1 MSAVTAEK
9 SAATVKKSVKTT
21 KKVPK
26 KTEEVAAQKLKKA
39 PGEEFVT
46 VGRRKTAVAKVRL
59 SRGSG
64 IWQINDKIIDTAQ
77 LSDEVRVRL
86 MKPFGVIEDEGGFDV
101 RAWTFGGGW
110 MGQTDA
116 MVLGIARALEKVNT
130 EWRIPLKKAGLLT
143 RDSRIRERKKPGRPG
158 ARKRFQFSKR

>member
-9 SAATVKKSVKTT
+9 SVAAKKSAKAT
-21 KKVPK
+21 KKAVK
-26 KTEEVAAQKLKKA
+26 KTEEVSVPMLKKA

-46 VGRRKTAVAKVRL
+46 VGRRKCSVAKVRL
-59 SRGSG
+59 SRGNG
-64 IWQINDKIIDTAQ
+64 TWLINGKAVDKAQ
-77 LSDEVRVRL
+77 LQEDVRMRL
-86 MKPFGVIEDEGGFDV
+86 ERPFRVIEDENGFDV
-101 RAWTFGGGW
+101 RAWVSGGGW

-116 MVLGIARALEKVNT
+116 MVLGIARALEKVNA
-130 EWRIPLKKAGLLT
+130 EWRVPLKRAGLLT

>member
-1 MSAVTAEK
+1 MSTVTEK
-9 SAATVKKSVKTT
+9 PVKKITKTAKKAT
-21 KKVPK
+21 KKVTK
-26 KTEEVAAQKLKKA
+26 AEEVAAPKLKKA
-39 PGEEFVT
+39 PNEEFVT

-64 IWQINDKIIDTAQ
+64 IWQINDKIVDTAQ
-77 LSDEVRVRL
+77 LSDEIRVRL
-86 MKPFGVIEDEGGFDV
+86 MKPFGVIEDESGFDV
-101 RAWTFGGGW
+101 RAYVSGGGW

-116 MVLGIARALEKVNT
+116 MVLGIARALEKVNA
-130 EWRIPLKKAGLLT
+130 EWRVPLKKAGLLT

>member
-1 MSAVTAEK
+1 MSAATAEK
-9 SAATVKKSVKTT
+9 SAAAKKSAKAT
-21 KKVPK
+21 KKAVR
-26 KTEEVAAQKLKKA
+26 KTEEVSVPMLKKA

-46 VGRRKTAVAKVRL
+46 VGRRKCSVAKVRL

-64 IWQINDKIIDTAQ
+64 TWLINGKTVDKAQ
-77 LSDEVRVRL
+77 LQEDVRMRL
-86 MKPFGVIEDEGGFDV
+86 EQPFRVIEDENGFDV
-101 RAWTFGGGW
+101 RAWVSGGGW

-116 MVLGIARALEKVNT
+116 MVLGIARALEKVNA
-130 EWRIPLKKAGLLT
+130 EWRVPLKKAGLLT

>member
-9 SAATVKKSVKTT
+9 SVAAKKSAKAT
-21 KKVPK
+21 KKAVK
-26 KTEEVAAQKLKKA
+26 KTEEVSVPMLKKV

-46 VGRRKTAVAKVRL
+46 VGRRKCSVAKVRL
-59 SRGSG
+59 SRGNG
-64 IWQINDKIIDTAQ
+64 TWLINGKAVDKAQ
-77 LSDEVRVRL
+77 LQEDVRMRL
-86 MKPFGVIEDEGGFDV
+86 EQPFRVIEDENGFDV
-101 RAWTFGGGW
+101 RAWVSGGGW

-116 MVLGIARALEKVNT
+116 MVLGIARALEKVNA
-130 EWRIPLKKAGLLT
+130 EWRVPLKRAGLLT

>member
-9 SAATVKKSVKTT
+9 SATAKKSVKVA
-21 KKVPK
+21 KEVAK
-26 KTEEVAAQKLKKA
+26 KTEKVPALELKKA

-46 VGRRKTAVAKVRL
+46 VGRRKCSVAKVRL

-64 IWQINDKIIDTAQ
+64 TWLINGKAVDKAQ
-77 LSDEVRVRL
+77 LQEDVRMRL
-86 MKPFGVIEDEGGFDV
+86 EQPFRVIEDENGFDV
-101 RAWTFGGGW
+101 RAWVSGGGW

-116 MVLGIARALEKVNT
+116 MVLGIARALEKVNA
-130 EWRIPLKKAGLLT
+130 EWRVPLKKAGLLT

>member
-9 SAATVKKSVKTT
+9 SATAKKSVKAA
-21 KKVPK
+21 KKVAK
-26 KTEEVAAQKLKKA
+26 KAEEVSAPILKKA

-46 VGRRKTAVAKVRL
+46 VGRRKCSVAKVRL

-64 IWQINDKIIDTAQ
+64 IWLINGKAVDKAQ
-77 LSDEVRVRL
+77 LQEDVRMRL
-86 MKPFGVIEDEGGFDV
+86 EQPFRVIEDENGFDV
-101 RAWTFGGGW
+101 RAYVSGGGW

-116 MVLGIARALEKVNT
+116 MVLGISRALEKVNA
-130 EWRIPLKKAGLLT
+130 EWRVPLKKAGLLT

>member
-9 SAATVKKSVKTT
+9 SVAAKKSAKAT
-21 KKVPK
+21 KKAVK
-26 KTEEVAAQKLKKA
+26 KTEEVSVPMLKKA

-46 VGRRKTAVAKVRL
+46 VGRRKCSVAKVRL
-59 SRGSG
+59 SRGNG
-64 IWQINDKIIDTAQ
+64 TWLINGKTVDKAQ
-77 LSDEVRVRL
+77 LQEDVRMRL
-86 MKPFGVIEDEGGFDV
+86 EQPFRVIEDENGFDV
-101 RAWTFGGGW
+101 RAWVAGGGW

-116 MVLGIARALEKVNT
+116 MVLGIARALEKVNA
-130 EWRIPLKKAGLLT
+130 EWRVPLKKAGLLT

>member
-9 SAATVKKSVKTT
+9 SAAAKKSAKAT
-21 KKVPK
+21 KKAVK
-26 KTEEVAAQKLKKA
+26 KTEEVSVPMLKKA

-46 VGRRKTAVAKVRL
+46 VGRRKCSVAKVRL
-59 SRGSG
+59 SRGNG
-64 IWQINDKIIDTAQ
+64 TWLINGKAVDRAQ
-77 LSDEVRVRL
+77 LQEGVRMRL
-86 MKPFGVIEDEGGFDV
+86 EQPFRVIEDENGFDV
-101 RAWTFGGGW
+101 RAWVSGGGW

-116 MVLGIARALEKVNT
+116 MVLGIARALEKVNA

>member
-9 SAATVKKSVKTT
+9 SATAKKSVKATRKT
-21 KKVPK
+21 AK
-26 KTEEVAAQKLKKA
+26 KTEEVPAVKLKKA

-46 VGRRKTAVAKVRL
+46 VGRRKCSVAKVRL
-59 SRGSG
+59 SRGNG
-64 IWQINDKIIDTAQ
+64 VWLINGKTVDKAQ
-77 LSDEVRVRL
+77 LREDVRMRL
-86 MKPFGVIEDEGGFDV
+86 ERPFHVIEDENGFDV
-101 RAWTFGGGW
+101 RAWVSGGGW

-116 MVLGIARALEKVNT
+116 MVLGVARALEKVNA

>member
-1 MSAVTAEK
+1 MSAATAEK
-9 SAATVKKSVKTT
+9 SVAAKKSVKAT
-21 KKVPK
+21 KKAVK
-26 KTEEVAAQKLKKA
+26 KTEEVSVPMLKKA

-46 VGRRKTAVAKVRL
+46 VGRRKCSVAKVRL
-59 SRGSG
+59 SRGNG
-64 IWQINDKIIDTAQ
+64 TWLINGKTVDKAQ
-77 LSDEVRVRL
+77 LQEDVRMRL
-86 MKPFGVIEDEGGFDV
+86 EQPFRVIEDDNGFDV
-101 RAWTFGGGW
+101 RAWVSGGGW

-143 RDSRIRERKKPGRPG
+143 RDSKIRERKKPGRPG

>member
-1 MSAVTAEK
+1 MSTVTEK
-9 SAATVKKSVKTT
+9 PAKKTTKTT
-21 KKVPK
+21 KKVTK
-26 KTEEVAAQKLKKA
+26 KVTKVEEVVAPKLKKA

-46 VGRRKTAVAKVRL
+46 VGRRKTAIAKVRL

-64 IWQINDKIIDTAQ
+64 IWQINDKIVDMAQ

-86 MKPFGVIEDEGGFDV
+86 MKPFGVVEDENGFDV
-101 RAWTFGGGW
+101 RAWTFGGGQ

-116 MVLGIARALEKVNT
+116 IVLGVARALEKVNA
-130 EWRIPLKKAGLLT
+130 EWRVPLKKAGLLT
-143 RDSRIRERKKPGRPG
+143 RDSRIRERNKPGRPG

>member
-9 SAATVKKSVKTT
+9 SVAAKKSAKAT
-21 KKVPK
+21 KKAVK
-26 KTEEVAAQKLKKA
+26 KTEEVSVPMLKKA

-46 VGRRKTAVAKVRL
+46 VGRRKCSVAKVRL
-59 SRGSG
+59 SRGNG
-64 IWQINDKIIDTAQ
+64 TWLINGKTVDKARLQED
-77 LSDEVRVRL
+77 VRMRL
-86 MKPFGVIEDEGGFDV
+86 EQPFRVIEDENGFDV
-101 RAWTFGGGW
+101 RAWVSGGGW

-116 MVLGIARALEKVNT
+116 MVLGIARALEKVNA
-130 EWRIPLKKAGLLT
+130 EWRVPLKRAGLLT

>member
-1 MSAVTAEK
+1 MSAATAEK
-9 SAATVKKSVKTT
+9 SVAAKKSAKAT
-21 KKVPK
+21 KKAVK
-26 KTEEVAAQKLKKA
+26 KTEDVPAPMLKKT

-46 VGRRKTAVAKVRL
+46 VGRRKCSVAKVRL

-64 IWQINDKIIDTAQ
+64 IWLINGKAVDKAQ
-77 LSDEVRVRL
+77 LQEDVRMRL
-86 MKPFGVIEDEGGFDV
+86 ERPFRVIEDENGFDV
-101 RAWTFGGGW
+101 RAYVSGGGW

-116 MVLGIARALEKVNT
+116 MVLGIARALEKVNA
-130 EWRIPLKKAGLLT
+130 EWRIPLKRAGLLT

>member
-1 MSAVTAEK
+1 MSAATAEK
-9 SAATVKKSVKTT
+9 SAATAKKSVKAT
-21 KKVPK
+21 KKAVK
-26 KTEEVAAQKLKKA
+26 KTEEVPAVKLKKA

-46 VGRRKTAVAKVRL
+46 VGRRKGSVAKVRL

-64 IWQINDKIIDTAQ
+64 IWLINGKAVDKSQ
-77 LSDEVRVRL
+77 LQEDVRMRL
-86 MKPFGVIEDEGGFDV
+86 ERPFRVIEDENGFDV
-101 RAWTFGGGW
+101 RAWVSGGGW

-116 MVLGIARALEKVNT
+116 MVLGIARALEKVNA

-143 RDSRIRERKKPGRPG
+143 RDSRIRERKKPGRSG